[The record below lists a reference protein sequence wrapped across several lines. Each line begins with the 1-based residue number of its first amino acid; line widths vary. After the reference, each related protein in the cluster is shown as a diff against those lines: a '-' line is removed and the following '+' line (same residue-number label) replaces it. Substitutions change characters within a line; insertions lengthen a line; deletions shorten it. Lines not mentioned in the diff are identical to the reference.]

1 MEELL
6 NVKIDAFILKDE
18 SVHICGFQ
26 LSDNCFRIN
35 AKKKKKNS
43 HWEIKH
49 PNHMIWNSEKTKF
62 KPLQTMLFRRASYVE
77 CHMKVPTM
85 SNLRS
90 RV

>member
-6 NVKIDAFILKDE
+6 NVKTDAFIFKDE

-35 AKKKKKNS
+35 VKIKSS

-49 PNHMIWNSEKTKF
+49 PNHMI
-62 KPLQTMLFRRASYVE
+62 
-77 CHMKVPTM
+77 
-85 SNLRS
+85 
-90 RV
+90 